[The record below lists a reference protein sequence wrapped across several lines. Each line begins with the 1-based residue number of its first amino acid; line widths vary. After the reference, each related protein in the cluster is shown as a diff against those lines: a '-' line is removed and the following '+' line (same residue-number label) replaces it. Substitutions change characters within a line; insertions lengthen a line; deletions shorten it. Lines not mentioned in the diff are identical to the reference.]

1 MLENLKRLF
10 NSFNEVTTE
19 NEVPDFKTAVAA
31 LLVEVMRADDELQA
45 QEQEMILALLQ
56 KHFGLSIEEAST
68 LVSDASSSLDDA
80 IDYYRFSKQIND
92 NTSAEQR
99 IEILELLWQLAY
111 ADGKLDRY
119 EEHVIRKVADL
130 LYVTHNDFIRA
141 KLAAQQE

>member
-1 MLENLKRLF
+1 MLQNLKRLF
-10 NSFNEVTTE
+10 QSFNDPISE

-31 LLVEVMRADDELQA
+31 LLVEVMRADSELQP
-45 QEQEMILALLQ
+45 QEQEMILSLLQ
-56 KHFGLSIEEAST
+56 KHFALSVEEANT
-68 LVSDASSSLDDA
+68 LVAEASSSLDEA

-141 KLAAQQE
+141 KLAAQPK

>member
-130 LYVTHNDFIRA
+130 LYVTHSDFIRA